1 VNPSS
6 LNLTSALSGL
16 IRSVEGVKTLATLSD
31 KKGLGDYNSNDSCI
45 TGVKS

>member
-16 IRSVEGVKTLATLSD
+16 ISSVEGVKTLATLSA
-31 KKGLGDYNSNDSCI
+31 KKGFGD
-45 TGVKS
+45 

>member
-16 IRSVEGVKTLATLSD
+16 ISSVEGVKTLAAFSAA
-31 KKGLGDYNSNDSCI
+31 KGLGD
-45 TGVKS
+45 